1 MKTRV
6 ETLISKFGQSVD
18 ITMSK
23 EKNSIIKVKAFIQP
37 LRSNIQSELYE
48 DYRDSDKTEQNLYIG
63 LPGTN
68 LSDNPS
74 ATLNFGGKN
83 YAIKKVEKVN
93 VLGKDIYERA
103 VIEEVK
109 S

>member
-23 EKNSIIKVKAFIQP
+23 EKNPIKVKAFIQP
-37 LRSNIQSELYE
+37 LRSNIQSDLYE
-48 DYRDSDKTEQNLYIG
+48 DYSDSDKTEQNLYIG
-63 LPGTN
+63 LPDTN

-74 ATLNFGGKN
+74 ATLTFGGKN

>member
-1 MKTRV
+1 MKARV

-18 ITMSK
+18 ITTSK
-23 EKNSIIKVKAFIQP
+23 EKNPIKVKAFIQP

-74 ATLNFGGKN
+74 ATLTFGGKN